1 MKKILALLLALA
13 MVLAL
18 AACGSSPSAAPSTPP
33 AAEPSTEPSAE
44 PSAEPEAVAMTRPT
58 SPTMVSIAGGS
69 SSGTMF
75 LLANAMALSLNNLAP
90 DVFNATAESTTGTP
104 AILELLENSEAD
116 FGWAANNTA
125 RDAYL
130 GINTYEGNQFSNL
143 ASVAYGYEQV
153 VQIVV
158 RNDDSIQSVADLKGK
173 SFGVS
178 NAGSTTELN
187 ARLILGKYG
196 LDYLD
201 RDDVSEQYVGESQAN
216 DLISNNQL
224 DGVLANAALGSSGM
238 ITLMTSGNCKL
249 LSIDEKII
257 DEICTENPSFIPY
270 TIPAGT
276 YENQPEDVK
285 TVAVVNYIL
294 CRADLPDELAY
305 WFLDCIYQDNEN
317 LVLTHKAGATILPE
331 NAGIGMVIPMHPG
344 ALAWYTEHGYQI
356 PEI

>member
-1 MKKILALLLALA
+1 MMKKTLALLLAA
-13 MVLAL
+13 VMVLSL
-18 AACGSSPSAAPSTPP
+18 AACGTTQTPQPTQAPPASEPTVQPAEDTAAPAMSR
-33 AAEPSTEPSAE
+33 PS
-44 PSAEPEAVAMTRPT
+44 
-58 SPTMVSIAGGS
+58 SPTMVSVAGGS

-130 GINTYEGNQFSNL
+130 GINTYEGKQYTNL

-158 RNDDSIQSVADLKGK
+158 RNDDSIQSVADLRGK
-173 SFGVS
+173 DFGVS

-196 LDYLD
+196 LDYLE
-201 RDDVSEQYVGESQAN
+201 RDDVKEQYVGESQAN

-249 LSIDEKII
+249 LSIDAEVIS
-257 DEICTENPSFIPY
+257 EICEENPSFIPY

-276 YENQPEDVK
+276 YENQTEDIE

-305 WFLDCIYQDNEN
+305 WFLDCIYADHDN

-331 NAGIGMVIPMHPG
+331 NAGVGMVIPMHPG
-344 ALAWYTEHGYQI
+344 ALAWYAEHGYDI
-356 PEI
+356 PEV